1 MRSGGVCYQDDTLWE
16 TMTSDQI
23 TKIFCLICGVKD
35 SAKQKKWLYENM
47 EFVYS
52 NRKFDNLSGGN
63 KRKLCMIV
71 SLIGKPLIK
80 YLDECSTGL
89 DPVSRLSMVKTIKDD
104 KSGSIVFTTHS
115 MSEAQD
121 ICSRVIIMRKG
132 EVKQDE
138 KIFVLKAKYL
148 NNHLIEVEADEKVFL
163 KEHFEGESW
172 EELKIIKKER

>member
-1 MRSGGVCYQDDTLWE
+1 
-16 TMTSDQI
+16 
-23 TKIFCLICGVKD
+23 
-35 SAKQKKWLYENM
+35 M

-115 MSEAQD
+115 MSEA
-121 ICSRVIIMRKG
+121 
-132 EVKQDE
+132 
-138 KIFVLKAKYL
+138 
-148 NNHLIEVEADEKVFL
+148 
-163 KEHFEGESW
+163 
-172 EELKIIKKER
+172 